1 MFRKLSNFK
10 TLLDTSDCSDTVST
24 LTSCKRF
31 IIAVLTMSPLKTF
44 VSVTYME
51 NTSITSFETPIV
63 LEQSFLKN

>member
-1 MFRKLSNFK
+1 MNDFRAFSINLFQ
-10 TLLDTSDCSDTVST
+10 
-24 LTSCKRF
+24 RF

-44 VSVTYME
+44 VRVTYME